1 MKHLNADKIQIVAK
15 LAATVRSVIL
25 SVSFM
30 RIVVRVRANGVEPY
44 IYCMDRVWI
53 VGDGVGC

>member
-1 MKHLNADKIQIVAK
+1 MIEF
-15 LAATVRSVIL
+15 AATVRSVIL